1 MADFIRRERARS
13 AEITVELA
21 ETMTDA
27 NSFLT
32 AADLERLAHEP
43 SSVNRAATAEKIAFA
58 FGTGKLTDQEREL
71 AVAIFDILCRDAE
84 VLVRRK
90 LAESLKYHADLPH
103 RIAQQIA
110 FDIAEVAAPMLRHS
124 IVLTDEDLISVIG
137 RCSADHAQSIAQRTY
152 LSGEVTSA
160 LVATNDESVVTTL
173 LMNKDA
179 IVSEATYHL
188 IVDTFGGVPRIMDQ
202 VSMRAALPFGV
213 IERIVTLVTDMARQR
228 IVSHYGMQP
237 SFVDNLMTHSREH
250 LLLTTALSD
259 ATPEE
264 MEDVVRKMHADSVL
278 TPTLVLRAL
287 CLGNF
292 VFAAMAMARM
302 AGLPY
307 GNARELLLDPGRRGG
322 DQLYERCNFPPQ
334 YKGVFKG
341 VMSLARWYIYTGA
354 KRERGPFQNRVH
366 RWGAETLGVPQN
378 LIGFEQMIT
387 KLLTSSVP
395 IGEKKKT
402 H

>member
-1 MADFIRRERARS
+1 MSDPMAFLS
-13 AEITVELA
+13 AQDV
-21 ETMTDA
+21 
-27 NSFLT
+27 
-32 AADLERLAHEP
+32 ERLAHEP
-43 SSVNRAATAEKIAFA
+43 SPVNRAATAEKIAFG
-58 FGTGKLTDQEREL
+58 FGTGKLTEQEREL

-110 FDIAEVAAPMLRHS
+110 FDVAEVAAPILRHS

-137 RCSADHAQSIAQRTY
+137 RCSVEHAQSIAQRSY
-152 LSGEVTSA
+152 LSGDVTSA
-160 LVATNDESVVTTL
+160 LVATNDESVTTTL

-179 IVSEATYHL
+179 IISESTYHL
-188 IVDTFGGVPRIMDQ
+188 IVDTFGAVPRIMDQ

-228 IVSHYGMQP
+228 IVSHYGMTP
-237 SFVDNLMTHSREH
+237 SFVDNLMLHSREH
-250 LLLTTALSD
+250 MLLTTALVD

-264 MEDVVRKMHADSVL
+264 VEDVVRRMHADQVL
-278 TPTLVLRAL
+278 TSSLVLRAL

-292 VFAAMAMARM
+292 VFAAMAMSRI
-302 AGLPY
+302 AGIAY
-307 GNARELLLDPGRRGG
+307 GSARELLLDPGRRGG
-322 DQLYERCNFPPQ
+322 EQLYDRCGFPTQ

-366 RWGAETLGVPQN
+366 RWGAETLGVAQN

-387 KLLTSSVP
+387 KLLTTSTP
-395 IGEKKKT
+395 IGERK